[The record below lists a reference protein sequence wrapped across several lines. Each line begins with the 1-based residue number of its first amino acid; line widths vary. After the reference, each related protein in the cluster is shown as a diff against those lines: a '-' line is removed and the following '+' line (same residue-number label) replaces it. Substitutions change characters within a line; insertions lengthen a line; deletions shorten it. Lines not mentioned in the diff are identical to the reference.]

1 MRQLSCCVPG
11 DFLFFLSGLGLHAKD
26 FLEMHLQNML
36 GVVKIAGGRLA
47 DLLLR
52 QLIDIFTAFL
62 SKVAKCFSF
71 VHNCRA

>member
-1 MRQLSCCVPG
+1 ML
-11 DFLFFLSGLGLHAKD
+11 KT

-47 DLLLR
+47 YLLLR

-62 SKVAKCFSF
+62 SKVAKSF
-71 VHNCRA
+71 RFVYNCQT